1 MAWQRRSYK
10 KEFRPTNHSM
20 LIKFLLVPTATPTL
34 QAPSSV
40 ILFCFINFLLNSAVL
55 FCVLVVDTFKC
66 LLPPSRGWRALLWC
80 VSEHLP
86 GVQVGVDDRV
96 DDDDD
101 FDDGV
106 GVVCIHVK

>member
-1 MAWQRRSYK
+1 M
-10 KEFRPTNHSM
+10 P
-20 LIKFLLVPTATPTL
+20 
-34 QAPSSV
+34 
-40 ILFCFINFLLNSAVL
+40 
-55 FCVLVVDTFKC
+55 
-66 LLPPSRGWRALLWC
+66 PPSRRVALLWC

-101 FDDGV
+101 SDDGV